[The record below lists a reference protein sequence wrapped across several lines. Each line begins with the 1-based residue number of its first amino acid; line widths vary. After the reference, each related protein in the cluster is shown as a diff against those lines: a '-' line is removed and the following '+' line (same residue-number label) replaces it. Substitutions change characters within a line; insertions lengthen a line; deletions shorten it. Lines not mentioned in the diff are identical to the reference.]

1 MATEM
6 KKKFVD
12 LYMGIA
18 NEVSKMSASR
28 RTQVGAVAV
37 KDHRILSIGYNGT
50 LPGADNNCETAEFL
64 LADKWTS
71 KWISE
76 EEALDYWDNP
86 YVEAHFRLTTKPEVV
101 HAEANCLLKMARD
114 GQPSLGADIFLT
126 LTPCVECAKMMKVAG
141 IRKVWFR
148 DEYRDLSG
156 VEFLKSQGIEVE
168 QVKKEI

>member
-1 MATEM
+1 MAAEM
-6 KKKFVD
+6 KQKFVD

-64 LADKWTS
+64 LGS

-76 EEALDYWDNP
+76 EEAMKIWGDP

>member
-1 MATEM
+1 MAAEM
-6 KKKFVD
+6 KQKFVD
-12 LYMGIA
+12 LYLGIA

-64 LADKWTS
+64 LGS

-76 EEALDYWDNP
+76 EEAMKIWGDP

-168 QVKKEI
+168 QVKPKEMK

>member
-6 KKKFVD
+6 KQKFVD
-12 LYMGIA
+12 LYLGIA

-64 LADKWTS
+64 LADM
-71 KWISE
+71 WISE
-76 EEALDYWDNP
+76 EEAMRIWKDP
-86 YVEAHFRLTTKPEVV
+86 YTEAHFRLTTKPEVV

>member
-6 KKKFVD
+6 KQKFVD
-12 LYMGIA
+12 LYLGIA

-64 LADKWTS
+64 LGS

-76 EEALDYWDNP
+76 EEAMKIWGDP

>member
-1 MATEM
+1 M
-6 KKKFVD
+6 KQKFVD
-12 LYMGIA
+12 LYLGIA

-64 LADKWTS
+64 LGS

-76 EEALDYWDNP
+76 EEAMKIWGDP